1 MFLRILKFI
10 VICRIARNPAIMAT
24 DGNVL
29 FFWCCWKETNKMDVF
44 FHNGGLLVYSQYI
57 LVSMCKIQKNSYFQ
71 ARSERLII
79 VHIKE
84 YITEAAI
91 MKEALDDEQNYSST
105 AAL

>member
-1 MFLRILKFI
+1 
-10 VICRIARNPAIMAT
+10 MAT